1 MNRKL
6 IFEFLILFV
15 AVPVSLV
22 FDMLIWFKLA
32 AIVIALVY
40 LIIQMRKAHSVTFSI
55 EKEMDWKLFWK
66 RTIITFVLIAV
77 ITITFVWY
85 TKPSA
90 LFLMPLAKPWMYVT
104 ILFVYSL
111 FSVWPQEIVYR
122 TFFFERYKPL
132 FKNEKVLIF
141 ANAFVFSLAH
151 LFFKNTLVLLLTFV
165 GGILFGFTFLKF
177 KSTTA
182 VTIEHAVYGNWLF
195 TVGMGQM
202 LGFPG
207 IEGV

>member
-6 IFEFLILFV
+6 ILEFLILFV
-15 AVPVSLV
+15 IVPVSLV

-32 AIVIALVY
+32 TIAIALVY
-40 LIIQMRKAHSVTFSI
+40 LIIQMRKAHSVTLRI
-55 EKEMDWKLFWK
+55 KKEMDWKLFWK

-85 TKPSA
+85 TQPSA
-90 LFLMPLAKPWMYVT
+90 LFLMPLAKPWMYIGT
-104 ILFVYSL
+104 LIVYSL
-111 FSVWPQEIVYR
+111 FSVWPQEILYR

-132 FKNEKVLIF
+132 FKNEKVFIF

-207 IEGV
+207 MEGV